1 MESELH
7 RSGVAVLVRHI
18 NKAIKG
24 GPVGIAQG
32 LCNMDTHWPTG
43 SPDYAILHQATS
55 ADVGSDGTGGRPQI
69 SVEGKIPDVIIY
81 DEAGR
86 VCAVAEVVVTS
97 APSKEKLS
105 RFEKANIPVI
115 VKAFSTW
122 RDLALFA
129 ATDKEIYNCYDPDG
143 SLHGRLYPSALD
155 RSAFSWFA
163 TYTESHRLRNGA
175 TAHSTDPDTFVGQI
189 IGALRYCSP
198 QHRIALREVL
208 DRLDSDESLMRLKG
222 P

>member
-1 MESELH
+1 
-7 RSGVAVLVRHI
+7 
-18 NKAIKG
+18 
-24 GPVGIAQG
+24 
-32 LCNMDTHWPTG
+32 MDTHWPTG
-43 SPDYAILHQATS
+43 SPDHAILHQAHR
-55 ADVGSDGTGGRPQI
+55 ADIGSDGTDGRPQI
-69 SVEGKIPDVIIY
+69 SVAGKIPDVIIY
-81 DEAGR
+81 DKAGR

-129 ATDKEIYNCYDPDG
+129 ATDEEMYNCYDPNG
-143 SLHGRLYPSALD
+143 NLGRLYPSDLD
-155 RSAFSWFA
+155 HPDFSWFP
-163 TYTESHRLRNGA
+163 THTKSHILRNGA
-175 TAHSTDPDTFVGQI
+175 TAHSTDPDTFVGQM

-222 P
+222 L